1 MTLQNARTVYN
12 ANQPACHKVTE
23 ELAFMT
29 DSRTKF
35 IVPQGPKLQDY
46 RVTSLNV
53 MKEFLIVYN
62 ICVRMSELK

>member
-1 MTLQNARTVYN
+1 
-12 ANQPACHKVTE
+12 
-23 ELAFMT
+23 MT

-53 MKEFLIVYN
+53 MKAFLIVYN